1 MVYKCEIC
9 EQDPSSHS
17 LKKLGSKNGITYFYT
32 RPSSASKYNDVD
44 GILKHYDGVL
54 SENTESWIWVFD
66 CKGFDMKHLMEI
78 KVGIC
83 LAKLSQHFGQSQK
96 FSHNLQNILIVNPT
110 WHVKTVLDLVSPF
123 LNMRMK
129 SLITQ
134 TIVSRN

>member
-17 LKKLGSKNGITYFYT
+17 IKNLGTKNGITYFYT
-32 RPSSASKYNDVD
+32 RPSSATKYNDVD

-54 SENTESWIWVFD
+54 SENTEPD
-66 CKGFDMKHLMEI
+66 LKHLMET

-110 WHVKTVLDLVSPF
+110 WHVKTVLDLISPF
-123 LNMRMK
+123 LNVRMK

-134 TIVSRN
+134 PRNRVRM

>member
-17 LKKLGSKNGITYFYT
+17 LKKLGSKNGVTYFYT
-32 RPSSASKYNDVD
+32 RPSSASKYHDVD

-54 SENTESWIWVFD
+54 SENIDPWIWVFD

-83 LAKLSQHFGQSQK
+83 LAKLISQK

-110 WHVKTVLDLVSPF
+110 WHVKTILDIVSPF
-123 LNMRMK
+123 LNTRIK
-129 SLITQ
+129 SLISIT
-134 TIVSRN
+134 

>member
-54 SENTESWIWVFD
+54 SENIEPD
-66 CKGFDMKHLMEI
+66 LKHLMET

-110 WHVKTVLDLVSPF
+110 WHVKTVLDLISPF
-123 LNMRMK
+123 LNVRMK

-134 TIVSRN
+134 PRNRVRM